1 MAERFAGTQI
11 AADGRRYDID
21 DPDAP
26 TVAPPVAGKI
36 ITHAAMTDAIAV
48 VTDDLGDL
56 DELLERTVTDA
67 VVLNADATVTS
78 VAANFT
84 DADIGALVV
93 NAKFPE
99 GTVIDTINAENS
111 VELSEVATSAGT
123 SQTLVIRRRL
133 VPIEQDQEARIGA
146 LE

>member
-21 DPDAP
+21 DEDAP
-26 TVAPPVAGKI
+26 TVAPTVSGKI
-36 ITHAAMTDAIAV
+36 ITHAALTAAVGV

-56 DELLERTVTDA
+56 DALLERTVTDA

-84 DADIGALVV
+84 DADIGALVI
-93 NAKFPE
+93 NAKFPA
-99 GTVIDTINAENS
+99 GTTIASINAENS
-111 VELSEVATSAGT
+111 VEFSNPATSAGT
-123 SQTLVIRRRL
+123 GQTVVIRRRL
-133 VPIEQDQEARIGA
+133 VPIEQDQETRIAG